1 MKLKEIYKNNIGRKY
16 RNIINTNGKEV
27 ELKSLPL
34 DFIKKNKFP
43 IIIVSLITILI
54 LLFAFHNSLETFAI
68 IIAFLVFMI
77 ASGLFFNNYS
87 LKCKKD
93 VLSLK
98 WNFQKF
104 DLPYTHLKSMFLSR
118 DFNGFNFL
126 PIINYNIVVR
136 YIDNLNF
143 IKELSF
149 PAYFLKTE
157 EIEEFLDNFVVE
169 ENKAEDCIKFERYK
183 KLKATMKVL
192 GFILFIILIA
202 IIIYSSFK

>member
-104 DLPYTHLKSMFLSR
+104 DLPYTHLKSMFLSI

-169 ENKAEDCIKFERYK
+169 ENKAEDCIKF
-183 KLKATMKVL
+183 
-192 GFILFIILIA
+192 
-202 IIIYSSFK
+202 